1 MLTAPSPRAHDIL
14 PTTDTEPEPVAID
27 APEYLVER
35 YLQLTAQ
42 RKQLDDQLA
51 YVRAELELLAA
62 PALKDASSPRGRFG
76 GSEGAIH
83 VRLQPTCVFDRAQVA
98 MRLQKEGVL
107 ADVATIAGPTLA
119 RYLRSNGQVAARLG
133 DSVRF
138 RNSVVL
144 STMGS

>member
-1 MLTAPSPRAHDIL
+1 MLSATPTRAHDIL
-14 PTTDTEPEPVAID
+14 PTTDVNPEPVAID

-35 YLQLTAQ
+35 FLQLTTQ

-62 PALKDASSPRGRFG
+62 PALKDTAAPRGRFLG
-76 GSEGAIH
+76 PAGTIH
-83 VRLQPTCVFDRAQVA
+83 VRLQPTCVFDRAPVA
-98 MRLQKEGVL
+98 ARLQKEGVL
-107 ADVATIAGPTLA
+107 SEVATIAGPTLA

-133 DSVRF
+133 DAVRF

-144 STMGS
+144 TTMGP